1 MSRRLVPF
9 VAACLALSCAETSQR
24 PNVGPPSPLPD
35 PPSSITLSIVGTND
49 LHGSILQRGDRG
61 GLALLGGYIA
71 NLRAARNRDG
81 GAVLLLDA
89 GDMFQGTLESNLN
102 EGASVIA
109 AYNQM
114 GYAAAAVGNHDF
126 DFGPVGPPA
135 TPQAPSDDPRGA
147 LKARAAQAS
156 FPFLAA
162 NLIDAATGRPVDWPN
177 IRPSTI
183 VTAAGLRVGIIGVMT
198 ARALAGTIAAN
209 TGGLRVAPLVETIAA
224 EGKQLR
230 ASGASIVVV
239 VSHAGGRCTAFTL
252 PTDLSSC
259 DQTEEIMQVARSLPA
274 GLIDVIVAG
283 HAHSGM
289 AHVVGG
295 ILIIEAYMGGRAF
308 GRADLVID
316 QSTRR
321 IIQRRLFAP
330 LDLCARVDPGT
341 VRCDPEGSSSGRVR
355 AEYEGAPVR
364 PDPAVE
370 RAIAPAIKAA
380 AAQKQMRLGV
390 TAATSIR
397 RAGSGDSP
405 LGNLFADAYREGVPG
420 ADVAINNT
428 SGGLRADLPA
438 GPLTFG
444 AVFEVM
450 PFDNR
455 LVAFR
460 LTGAE
465 LRRVLAMQ
473 VSRVPALVGLSGV
486 RARVTCQGGT
496 VNVAMLRPNGAV
508 VTDNERLLVATS
520 DFLATGGDSIFTPVT
535 PANGFALEVDA
546 GLVRDVVVDSLA
558 KRGGTLREEQL
569 VDAANPRWVLPSK
582 APVTCGT

>member
-102 EGASVIA
+102 EGEAVIH
-109 AYNQM
+109 AYNTL

-465 LRRVLAMQ
+465 LRRVLATQ